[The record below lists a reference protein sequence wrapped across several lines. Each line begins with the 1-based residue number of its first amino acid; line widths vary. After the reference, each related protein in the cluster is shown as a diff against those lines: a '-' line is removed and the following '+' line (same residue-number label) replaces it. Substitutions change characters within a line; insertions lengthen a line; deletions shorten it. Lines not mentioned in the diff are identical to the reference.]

1 MNIERRLYLQ
11 IMQSQLA
18 AAREQQMILQSALNK
33 QQHAGELVS
42 KLQENAAVTLTTQ
55 LEDATQALA
64 DLKAKVANLMADL
77 RTAKDALSSAEM
89 ATSRE
94 TDEEVMRLN
103 VIIGDLEATI
113 AERSKH
119 AEDILRRYKLGQLV
133 GRHQPSYC
141 SGSSDLADNFAVR
154 RRARACGVH
163 HGASTEHPRRRN
175 CDEK

>member
-1 MNIERRLYLQ
+1 LNIERPLYLQ
-11 IMQSQLA
+11 ILQSQLA
-18 AAREQQMILQSALNK
+18 AAREQQTILQSALNK
-33 QQHAGELVS
+33 QQHAGDLVS
-42 KLQENAAVTLTTQ
+42 KLQENAAATLTTQ

-64 DLKAKVANLMADL
+64 DLKAKVANLKADL

-113 AERSKH
+113 AENSKH
-119 AEDILRRYKLGQLV
+119 AGDILRRYKLGQLV
-133 GRHQPSYC
+133 GRHQPPYC

-154 RRARACGVH
+154 PRARACGVH
-163 HGASTEHPRRRN
+163 HGASTEHP
-175 CDEK
+175 